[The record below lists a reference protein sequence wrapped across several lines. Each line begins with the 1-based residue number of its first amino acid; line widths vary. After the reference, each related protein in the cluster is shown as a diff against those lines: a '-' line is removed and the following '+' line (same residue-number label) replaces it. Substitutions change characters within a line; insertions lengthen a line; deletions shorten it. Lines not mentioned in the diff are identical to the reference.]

1 MNKISIYTLKVLCKI
16 YTECFGTC
24 MHNLPRETDPDKSSY
39 MIYNLL
45 ASDKPCMIARFGS
58 TEFCCLLNYI
68 SIHANDHSIIK
79 YIKGQSY
86 GWWWNK
92 NIMSQMQ
99 NWSGFFPP
107 TEEKLSQF
115 CELMLSDIEQLDLL
129 GSWIPQE
136 YHIKD
141 KILNI
146 PKISLLCLEPYW
158 AKNPWSR
165 ILNDKKVLVIHP
177 FAKLIEKQY
186 AINRTRLFKDS
197 NVLPLFHLETTE
209 AIQSLGGKTNGFKD
223 WFEALFWMEKE
234 IDKHDYDI
242 ALIGCGAYGFPLAAH
257 AKRMGKKAVHLG
269 GALQLLFGI
278 KGKRWEDPNY
288 GVSQW
293 NLSPS
298 SYLNLM
304 NEYWIKPDKEHT
316 PKVAKNIENGC
327 YW

>member
-1 MNKISIYTLKVLCKI
+1 MNAISIYTLKTLRKI
-16 YTECFGTC
+16 YTKCFGTC
-24 MHNLPRETDPDKSSY
+24 LHNLQRETDPDKASE

-45 ASDKPCMIARFGS
+45 VSDKPCMIARFGS

-68 SIHANDHSIIK
+68 SIHADDHSIIK

-86 GWWWNK
+86 DWWWNK

-107 TEEKLSQF
+107 TDEKLSQF
-115 CELMLSDIEQLDLL
+115 CELMLHDIEQLDLL

-141 KILNI
+141 KISDI
-146 PKISLLCLEPYW
+146 PKIMFLNLEPYW
-158 AKNPWSR
+158 SQYPWSR
-165 ILNDKKVLVIHP
+165 ILNGKKVLVVHP
-177 FAKLIEKQY
+177 FAELIETQY
-186 AINRTRLFKDS
+186 TTNRTRLFKNPD
-197 NVLPLFHLETTE
+197 VLPLFHLETIR
-209 AIQSLGGKTNGFKD
+209 AVQSLNGESGGFKD
-223 WFEALFWMEKE
+223 WFEALICMEKE

-242 ALIGCGAYGFPLAAH
+242 CLIGCGAYGFPLAAH

-288 GVSQW
+288 GAKEFGCT
-293 NLSPS
+293 NRYNGLF
-298 SYLNLM
+298 
-304 NEYWIKPDKEHT
+304 NEYWIRPDKEHT
-316 PKVAKNIENGC
+316 PKDVKNIEDGC